1 MRKKKAPAKKGKQEE
16 EVSIETQVARVLY
29 LGAAECL
36 SILIRTLETASEMIE
51 KSGSKIAK

>member
-1 MRKKKAPAKKGKQEE
+1 MRKKKAPAKKVKQEE

-29 LGAAECL
+29 LGTAECL

-51 KSGSKIAK
+51 KSGSKIAR